1 MTKRLLKQR
10 NDVSIEALSFIA
22 IVLLVWMIA
31 NIGSWLREQI
41 ERYARHQEAFE
52 AREALPLSPDSG
64 SVPLQGV
71 TAEPPEPI
79 PTHGL
84 ARQSL
89 KRPARLRYRSRRAAR
104 QGVILMT
111 VFGPCKALE
120 SRDEF

>member
-1 MTKRLLKQR
+1 M
-10 NDVSIEALSFIA
+10 SIESLSFIA

-52 AREALPLSPDSG
+52 AHEAFPPAPDSG
-64 SVPLQGV
+64 SVPAQGA
-71 TAEPPEPI
+71 TAELPQRI
-79 PTHGL
+79 STHSVV
-84 ARQSL
+84 RESL
-89 KRPARLRYRSRRAAR
+89 RRPARFRYRSRSAAR

-120 SRDEF
+120 PRNEC

>member
-1 MTKRLLKQR
+1 M
-10 NDVSIEALSFIA
+10 SIESLSFIA

-52 AREALPLSPDSG
+52 AHEAFPRAVDSG
-64 SVPLQGV
+64 SVPPQGA
-71 TAEPPEPI
+71 TAETPQLV
-79 PTHGL
+79 PTHSVG
-84 ARQSL
+84 RESL
-89 KRPARLRYRSRRAAR
+89 RRPARIRYRSRRAAR

-120 SRDEF
+120 SRKER